1 MTEVRDSISKRN
13 AEFIPAAGVGCGGG
27 EKKRLALSL
36 SRMA

>member
-13 AEFIPAAGVGCGGG
+13 AEFIPAAGVGWGGG
-27 EKKRLALSL
+27 EKRLALSL